1 MASSFATTLT
11 ALAALAVVLGLV
23 WLASRAARWGGLAPR
38 QTGPRR
44 LVVQDAVALD
54 ARRRLTLVRCD
65 DHSVLLL
72 TGGAQDVVVGW
83 VPQQW
88 SVVSGQSPDVQ
99 RPDVQ
104 LSLLRSALATQ
115 STPPNMVQKRPLDA
129 SLTAP

>member
-1 MASSFATTLT
+1 MASPFATTLT
-11 ALAALAVVLGLV
+11 ALAALGVVLALV

-44 LVVQDAVALD
+44 LVVQDAIALD

-72 TGGAQDVVVGW
+72 TGGAQHLVVGW
-83 VPQQW
+83 VTQQW
-88 SVVSGQSPDVQ
+88 SVASSQSSGVQQPGVQRPDVQ

-104 LSLLRSALATQ
+104 R
-115 STPPNMVQKRPLDA
+115 PNVEPGA
-129 SLTAP
+129 